1 MKKINTIPRDNME
14 NCTEQMSEDTP
25 NTNKD
30 PIDSSIYIRQ
40 SKSKSKIKSMKQ
52 SK

>member
-1 MKKINTIPRDNME
+1 ME

-30 PIDSSIYIRQ
+30 PIDDRIFI
-40 SKSKSKIKSMKQ
+40 KKILFDLDLDNLVN
-52 SK
+52 

>member
-1 MKKINTIPRDNME
+1 MPSLREWQNGKINTIPRDNME

-30 PIDSSIYIRQ
+30 PIDNRIYIE
-40 SKSKSKIKSMKQ
+40 
-52 SK
+52 